1 VVFLAVSQ
9 PQDWTTNSTIL
20 AWISVASLII
30 GVLSII
36 IGIIVG
42 YWFYRKGKSLKQIVY
57 EFIADTPIMSIR
69 EQTGRGKIKV
79 IYEDSGGHTKDLNNG
94 RLFTLRVH
102 NTGNTDVK
110 IWNATDTDLEN
121 MEEPIEFEFEGR
133 TVVGLTEVETNPLHE
148 VIQQK
153 NLNTYLDTPSP
164 VPACLGLPRCLLKPT
179 QWLQLSVLLQGS
191 GGKIRVKGKLFNG
204 EILNIRDL
212 EKRKKSVQ
220 RIVTIMLVSG
230 GLAALIGIL
239 LLFPS
244 SLSIT
249 LAVAAVTASVGS
261 LSSLASGIGEALYE
275 RIKKQTRAS
284 RK

>member
-1 VVFLAVSQ
+1 MVFLAVSQ

-20 AWISVASLII
+20 AWISVASLIV
-30 GVLSII
+30 GVLSIVV
-36 IGIIVG
+36 GIIVG

-79 IYEDSGGHTKDLNNG
+79 IYEDSSGHTKDLNDG
-94 RLFTLRVH
+94 RLFTLRLQ

-110 IWNATDTDLEN
+110 IWNATDTDIEN

-133 TVVGLTEVETNPLHE
+133 TVVGLTEVETDPLHE

-153 NLNTYLDTPSP
+153 NLNTYLDLPSP
-164 VPACLGLPRCLLKPT
+164 VPACLGLPRCLLKPN
-179 QWLQLSVLLQGS
+179 QWMQLGVLLQGS
-191 GGKIRVKGKLFNG
+191 GSKIRVKGKLFNG
-204 EILNIRDL
+204 EVINIRDL
-212 EKRKKSVQ
+212 EKRRQSIQ

-230 GLAALIGIL
+230 GIAVLIGII

-244 SLSIT
+244 SITTLLTTTAAISALVSALGAVSAFAGSIGRT
-249 LAVAAVTASVGS
+249 
-261 LSSLASGIGEALYE
+261 IW
-275 RIKKQTRAS
+275 KKA
-284 RK
+284 RKGGR